1 MLAILTT
8 NGNLGQRN
16 QEHLEKNKTPENHI
30 STTIFILQHHL
41 QHLIIGFG
49 ISSKS
54 SFTRNSLSP
63 PPIANVSRRIS
74 SHTLTAATTKCTHHL
89 AITAPR
95 APLVD
100 QIPQQPALHANK
112 LDTGEATAPLEE
124 ISENEAESFGVK
136 CTFLSSF
143 HFMPEDFDID
153 SHDFD
158 FDTLRDK
165 TNVKRYLP
173 NKFKALA
180 SYRRKSFC
188 Y

>member
-8 NGNLGQRN
+8 KGNLGQRN
-16 QEHLEKNKTPENHI
+16 QGHLEKNKTPENHI

-41 QHLIIGFG
+41 QHLTIGFG

-54 SFTRNSLSP
+54 SFTHNSLSP

-74 SHTLTAATTKCTHHL
+74 SHTLTAATTKCT
-89 AITAPR
+89 
-95 APLVD
+95 
-100 QIPQQPALHANK
+100 NE

-143 HFMPEDFDID
+143 HFMPEDFDMD
-153 SHDFD
+153 FHDFD

-165 TNVKRYLP
+165 TNVKRYLR

-180 SYRRKSFC
+180 SHRRKSFC